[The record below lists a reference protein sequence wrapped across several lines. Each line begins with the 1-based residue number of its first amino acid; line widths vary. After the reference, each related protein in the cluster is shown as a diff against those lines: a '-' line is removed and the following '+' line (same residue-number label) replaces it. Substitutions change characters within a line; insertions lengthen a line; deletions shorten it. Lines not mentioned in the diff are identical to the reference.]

1 MADTDENSET
11 PEPGQE
17 PIQPLPQPGKAPE
30 ASAPKPS
37 APKAAPPAP
46 KGIAERHLE
55 ELCKLER
62 LTQPSFEL
70 RAVKQAMEQE
80 EQIRRLLE
88 PPPWVKVLQES
99 EEREQMLQR
108 MQGHTMLPHV
118 DSALD
123 ALKHLELSTSIARE
137 FAASQSSVL
146 EAVRAH
152 ELIQGDLRKYAQSL
166 ALLDVN
172 DYRRPDIFQSRDVL
186 ESLSHG
192 AVSVWMRQHEEMQSG
207 VVAFVEQE
215 RIRAEQVASA
225 IEAIEAPWI
234 RVAREQQSVWAM
246 VELSSIGTA
255 LKHVHPFDSGFAA
268 SLRADF
274 GDWRLAPA
282 IDPAALRTPAARSQ
296 YYAERGLDRSLTDF
310 NDAAF
315 AEGLSASD
323 LCDNY
328 LEGVDLEALAA
339 GNIDAKTEAA
349 LRQNTICQVQ
359 VTQLEAVMRDF
370 IERRMEKEFGPKWA
384 KQKLDARM
392 YAEWLDKQEK
402 AKKAGRPMGR
412 LIEAADFTDYS
423 LIICKKDIFPT
434 AFKPHFRDENYVRE
448 SFARLQ
454 PLRLDAMHSRPMSND
469 DILYVVV
476 EVKRLIAGA
485 RLTP

>member
-1 MADTDENSET
+1 MAE
-11 PEPGQE
+11 
-17 PIQPLPQPGKAPE
+17 
-30 ASAPKPS
+30 
-37 APKAAPPAP
+37 
-46 KGIAERHLE
+46 
-55 ELCKLER
+55 
-62 LTQPSFEL
+62 PSFEL
-70 RAVKQAMEQE
+70 RAVKQAMDQ
-80 EQIRRLLE
+80 QDHIRRLLE
-88 PPPWVKVLQES
+88 PPPWTKVLKEI
-99 EEREQMLQR
+99 EEREQLIQR
-108 MQGHTMLPHV
+108 MQGRDLLPRV

-123 ALKHLELSTSIARE
+123 VLKHLDASTSIARE
-137 FAASQSSVL
+137 FASSQSSVL

-152 ELIQGDLRKYAQSL
+152 EMAQGDLRKYAQSL
-166 ALLDVN
+166 ALLDVSEF
-172 DYRRPDIFQSRDVL
+172 RRPDIFQPRDVL

-192 AVSVWMRQHEEMQSG
+192 AVSTWMRQHEEMQSG

-215 RIRAEQVASA
+215 RIRAERVASA
-225 IEAIEAPWI
+225 IDAIEAPWI
-234 RVAREQQSVWAM
+234 RIAREQQSVWAM

-274 GDWRLAPA
+274 GDWRSAPV
-282 IDPAALRTPAARSQ
+282 IDAKALRTPAARSQ

-315 AEGLSASD
+315 AEGLSAAD
-323 LCDNY
+323 LCENY

-349 LRQNTICQVQ
+349 LRQNTVCQVQ

-370 IERRMEKEFGPKWA
+370 IERRLEEEFGPKWA
-384 KQKLDARM
+384 KQKLEAAM
-392 YAEWLDKQEK
+392 YAAWLDKQEK
-402 AKKAGRPMGR
+402 AKKAGRPMAR

-434 AFKPHFRDENYVRE
+434 AFKPHFRDESYVRE

-469 DILYVVV
+469 DILYVAV

-485 RLTP
+485 RLKP